1 MADELTRSA
10 ELIERLLG
18 DPQLRR
24 RFRADP
30 GAVLTES
37 GLPGLA
43 TGLGHGPKALM
54 TLELRESRS
63 SLAGVMVAAAAEA
76 VDLAQLAGHAA
87 PALAHEV
94 DQLVSPPAH
103 HSAPAHPAA
112 PATPAG
118 ATAAP
123 AASGTPAA
131 ATAAAHA
138 GTTALAPSS
147 GPAPHPAASPPGTN
161 APSAPPQ
168 AAQVAP
174 TPSASATHTAAAPST
189 GAKLVVGRTA
199 DSTGPS
205 APAAPA
211 SASSPGGPAPATA
224 AEHPHT
230 PHHHTGTTDPAPAA
244 AEPAPADPL
253 LAYPGDSASPQ
264 QLAGW
269 MAAHA
274 QRAGLPPELPLMA
287 ALTESGLRNLNYGD
301 RDSVGFFQMRLGIW
315 NEGAYLGY
323 PDHPNLQIQWFID
336 HALAVRAENPA
347 LAASPSSWGEWVADV
362 EQPAAQY
369 RYRYQLQLGA
379 AQALLHGA
387 ELSPSTGEVAP
398 IPVGQSAVDAAMHLV
413 GRSRGASLQTGPSA
427 AALVQYAYA
436 RQDIQL
442 PAVASQQF
450 DVGVSVSRDA
460 LKPGDA
466 VFFADPDG
474 VIRHVGLYSGRG
486 DFITASP
493 SGGGVHVARLSAP
506 GFDAT
511 FAGARRFTAQTLSGP
526 ASYARPLPTITP

>member
-10 ELIERLLG
+10 ELIERLLA
-18 DPQLRR
+18 DPELRR
-24 RFRADP
+24 RFRTDP
-30 GAVLTES
+30 GSVLAEA
-37 GLPGLA
+37 GLPGLG

-76 VDLAQLAGHAA
+76 VDFAQMAGHAA

-94 DQLVSPPAH
+94 DRLVSPPAH
-103 HSAPAHPAA
+103 HGPTGTP
-112 PATPAG
+112 TPAV
-118 ATAAP
+118 AAAP
-123 AASGTPAA
+123 AAGAHSPAPSGAIPPAAGSAPAGPTPAHTGSAGHQPHVPHHHAA
-131 ATAAAHA
+131 ATE
-138 GTTALAPSS
+138 
-147 GPAPHPAASPPGTN
+147 
-161 APSAPPQ
+161 
-168 AAQVAP
+168 
-174 TPSASATHTAAAPST
+174 
-189 GAKLVVGRTA
+189 
-199 DSTGPS
+199 
-205 APAAPA
+205 
-211 SASSPGGPAPATA
+211 PAPA
-224 AEHPHT
+224 
-230 PHHHTGTTDPAPAA
+230 D
-244 AEPAPADPL
+244 AEPVQADPL

-323 PDHPNLQIQWFID
+323 PDHPDLQIQWFID

-347 LAASPSSWGEWVADV
+347 LAASPSDWGEWVADV

-398 IPVGQSAVDAAMHLV
+398 IGVGQSAVDAAMHLV
-413 GRSRGASLQTGPSA
+413 GRGQGASLQTGPSA

-442 PAVASQQF
+442 PPVASQQF
-450 DVGVSVSRDA
+450 DVGVPVARDA

-466 VFFADPDG
+466 VFFSDPDG
-474 VIRHVGLYSGRG
+474 VIRRVGLYSGRG
-486 DFITASP
+486 MFVTASP
-493 SGGGVHVARLSAP
+493 GGGGVHVARLTDP
-506 GFDAT
+506 GPHAD
-511 FAGARRFTAQTLSGP
+511 FAGARRFTAQSLSGP
-526 ASYARPLPTITP
+526 ASYARPLPTIAP